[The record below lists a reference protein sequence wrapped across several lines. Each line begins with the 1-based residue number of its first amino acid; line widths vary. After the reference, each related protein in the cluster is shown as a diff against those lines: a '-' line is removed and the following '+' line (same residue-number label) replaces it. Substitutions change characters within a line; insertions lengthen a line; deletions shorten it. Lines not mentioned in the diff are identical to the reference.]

1 MQSNAQR
8 GTEMYLDVSAWLVE
22 QLCDVPLC
30 CTIEPLTILALEYHE
45 LQQSCLLST
54 WTEGLH
60 IILHN
65 NMLKNDIAPY
75 SICSLKC

>member
-1 MQSNAQR
+1 
-8 GTEMYLDVSAWLVE
+8 MYLDVSAWLVE

-30 CTIEPLTILALEYHE
+30 CTVEPLTILALEYHE

-54 WTEGLH
+54 WTESKWTESNGLH

-65 NMLKNDIAPY
+65 NMLKNDIAY